1 MSTHYDRKKLSP
13 GFTLIE
19 IIVVISIIMIFA
31 AISVGGFAA
40 MRRTI
45 ALDINTDT
53 MVNTLNAL
61 RGESQRGTMCSGV
74 RFKVQAQ
81 PEKITAPYVNA
92 TRTCDL
98 SSPQKTPFTWSQDT
112 AVTSIRSTEVESGVP
127 ANENELMVLF
137 APPRGTMLSP
147 LAGKIIT
154 LTSSDGRSRT
164 ISINPITNT
173 VNAQKP

>member
-1 MSTHYDRKKLSP
+1 MSTHYDRKKLSS

-31 AISVGGFAA
+31 AISLGGFSA

-61 RGESQRGTMCSGV
+61 RGESQRGITCSGV
-74 RFKVQAQ
+74 NFKVQAQ
-81 PEKITAPYVNA
+81 PEKITTPYVNA

-98 SSPQKTPFTWSQDT
+98 SSPQKSPLAWSQDT
-112 AVTSIRSTEVESGVP
+112 AVTSIKSTDAESGVP
-127 ANENELMVLF
+127 ANENELTVLF
-137 APPRGTMLSP
+137 APPRGTMVSP
-147 LAGKIIT
+147 
-154 LTSSDGRSRT
+154 
-164 ISINPITNT
+164 
-173 VNAQKP
+173 